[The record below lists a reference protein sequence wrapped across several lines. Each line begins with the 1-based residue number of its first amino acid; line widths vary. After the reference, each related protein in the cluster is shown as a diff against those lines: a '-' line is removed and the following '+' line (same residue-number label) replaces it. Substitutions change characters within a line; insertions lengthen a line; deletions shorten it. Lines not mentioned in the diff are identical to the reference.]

1 MIAKTFRIASII
13 FRSRIFIATIVLAIF
28 ACSSAARAETCSNES
43 LRGAYG
49 FAHSATD
56 STGTPVSAA
65 VSQITFDPST
75 GTFSVDTTSSRD
87 GVISSFST
95 TGTYA
100 VASNCTGTGTPMGA
114 NAFNFVVTARGFL
127 VSEPFSPTTGFTA
140 EGFAVKQGS
149 SSCTNGRVEGSFG
162 LQTTGVFL
170 VGAPTTGAV
179 ALVGELKLMVNSSGE
194 GVISGHLAGS
204 EGGTILTFADEPV
217 TGSYKVDKDC
227 TGTATIRPKDQSEM
241 HFSFAVVDCG
251 RELLVLETDDNTVVS
266 GTLVET
272 QPRFSSLVTQ

>member
-1 MIAKTFRIASII
+1 MISRMLRIASLI
-13 FRSRIFIATIVLAIF
+13 FLATIVLASF
-28 ACSSAARAETCSNES
+28 ALSSAAWADTCSNAS

-87 GVISSFST
+87 GVISTFST

-114 NAFNFVVTARGFL
+114 NPFNFVVTPRGFL

-217 TGSYKVDKDC
+217 SGSYTVNTDC
-227 TGTATIRPKDQSEM
+227 SGTASIKPKGQPEM
-241 HFSFAVVDCG
+241 QFSLAVVDCG
-251 RELLVLETDDNTVVS
+251 REMLVIETDADTIVS
-266 GTLVET
+266 GGLVRNEVE
-272 QPRFSSLVTQ
+272 RRD